1 MAIGDKKATRESY
14 GMALAELGEKYDI
27 VVMDADLSKSTKTD
41 TFKKK
46 FPERFIN
53 TGIAEGNMINV
64 AAGLASTG
72 KIVFASSFAMFA
84 AGRAFEQIRNGVAYP
99 HLNVKIGATHA
110 GISVGEDGA
119 THQCLEDIGIM
130 RTIPGMVIINPADHY
145 EAMAAVEAAV
155 KYDGPVYLR
164 FGRLAVPQIFDE
176 TNYKFEL
183 GKGVVLE
190 EGKDATIVATGLMV
204 PYALEAREL
213 LKEEGIDAEV
223 INIHTIKP
231 IDRELI
237 EKTARKTGAI
247 VTAEEHNV
255 NGGLGSAVAEVLC
268 ETYPVPMMRVG
279 TQDVFGKSGKP
290 AELFEEYGLT
300 AKNIAENVKK
310 AISLKK

>member
-1 MAIGDKKATRESY
+1 MIG
-14 GMALAELGEKYDI
+14 I
-27 VVMDADLSKSTKTD
+27 
-41 TFKKK
+41 
-46 FPERFIN
+46 
-53 TGIAEGNMINV
+53 

-72 KIVFASSFAMFA
+72 KVPFASSFAMFA
-84 AGRAFEQIRNGVAYP
+84 AGRAFEQIRNSVAYP

-130 RTIPGMVIINPADHY
+130 RTIPGMVILNPADHV

-164 FGRLAVPQIFDE
+164 FGRLPVAQIFDE
-176 TNYKFEL
+176 NTYKFEL
-183 GKGVVLE
+183 GKGVQLA
-190 EGKDATIVATGLMV
+190 EGTDATIIATGLMV
-204 PYALEAREL
+204 PYALEARDI
-213 LKEEGIDAEV
+213 LKNEGIDAAV

-231 IDRELI
+231 IDREI
-237 EKTARKTGAI
+237 IAQAAKKTGAI

-268 ETYPVPMMRVG
+268 EECPVPMLRVG

-290 AELFEEYGLT
+290 YELLKEYGLS
-300 AKNIAENVKK
+300 AENIAENVKK
-310 AISLKK
+310 AIAMK

>member
-53 TGIAEGNMINV
+53 TGIAEGNMLST
-64 AAGLASTG
+64 AAGIASTG

-84 AGRAFEQIRNGVAYP
+84 AGRAFEQIRNSVAYP

-130 RTIPGMVIINPADHY
+130 RTIPGMVILNPADHV

-164 FGRLAVPQIFDE
+164 FGRLPVAQIFDE
-176 TNYKFEL
+176 NTYKFEL
-183 GKGVVLE
+183 GKGVQLA
-190 EGKDATIVATGLMV
+190 EGTDATIIATGLMV
-204 PYALEAREL
+204 PYALEARDI
-213 LKEEGIDAEV
+213 LKNEGIDAAV

-231 IDRELI
+231 IDREI
-237 EKTARKTGAI
+237 IAQAAKKTGAI

-268 ETYPVPMMRVG
+268 EECPVPMLRVG

-290 AELFEEYGLT
+290 YELLKEYGLS
-300 AKNIAENVKK
+300 AENIAENVKK
-310 AISLKK
+310 AIAMK